1 MSGHSDSVHKQAT
14 QANTNPEALSHQMPT
29 GGSGEF
35 HARQGQD
42 APQTTHGHKPGVNVG
57 NEAVPEAHIQT
68 LPPGSAPASATY
80 QPNPTDTA
88 PPTQQYRAPGYVAA
102 DAPQA
107 SAMDMPGATSGSV
120 NTGLGKPMQG
130 QTNTEI
136 RHDGQHHRKAAGGGG
151 FDGLKSGAHGGTVD
165 PHDPAFASQRVLDK
179 DEAVVGRGGA
189 LSAEERLPEGSET
202 VAQEHKI
209 GRDTRSYAS

>member
-88 PPTQQYRAPGYVAA
+88 PPP
-102 DAPQA
+102 
-107 SAMDMPGATSGSV
+107 SSATSGSV

-165 PHDPAFASQRVLDK
+165 PHDPAFASQRALDK